1 MTQAIRQTYG
11 RSWSP
16 KADVFETEES
26 LILQLDI
33 PGVDPEQVDIQ
44 CEKGVLTIKGE
55 RLFSADRPKRQ
66 YYRIENLYGPFERQF
81 ELPHI
86 VNTADVDARYYD
98 GVLTL
103 TFAKKEEVQPRKI
116 AITVAE

>member
-1 MTQAIRQTYG
+1 MAQTTRQAYG
-11 RSWSP
+11 RFWSP
-16 KADVFETEES
+16 KADGFETEER
-26 LILQLDI
+26 LLLQLDI
-33 PGVDPEQVDIQ
+33 PGVDPDQVDIQ

-86 VNTADVDARYYD
+86 VDAADVDARYHD

-103 TFAKKEEVQPRKI
+103 TFAKKEEVQPKKI
-116 AITVAE
+116 TITVTE